1 MIMLDRNLKSW
12 AVARS
17 IYQCGIALSFDSKK
31 SSLLRP
37 QFIKN
42 GLISFGQERDLVF
55 SEKNI
60 LSLHKNNFAFPE
72 IRFFVIRPLS
82 GFRKIR
88 ILQKIGSYIRS
99 NNTNFDHLLALIAAS
114 LEATVVYMNNHS
126 DCLKIM
132 ANDNGT
138 VAFYLYESEIP
149 LISIYKENYK
159 GWIVQTEELKFEPS
173 VKLKFKSI
181 EVAINSCLGKINP
194 LVASAIGEYR
204 VEGYLPLMDKVGYC
218 ARVVGK
224 ELPL

>member
-1 MIMLDRNLKSW
+1 MLDRNLKSW

-17 IYQCGIALSFDSKK
+17 IYQCGIVLSFDSKK

-72 IRFFVIRPLS
+72 IRFFVMRPLS

-132 ANDNGT
+132 AT
-138 VAFYLYESEIP
+138 IMEQLFYLYESEIP

-159 GWIVQTEELKFEPS
+159 GWIC
-173 VKLKFKSI
+173 KLKNLNLIPVLNLSSKVSI
-181 EVAINSCLGKINP
+181 TINACLEK
-194 LVASAIGEYR
+194 
-204 VEGYLPLMDKVGYC
+204 
-218 ARVVGK
+218 
-224 ELPL
+224 

>member
-1 MIMLDRNLKSW
+1 MHFQ
-12 AVARS
+12 RS
-17 IYQCGIALSFDSKK
+17 DFCNETTIWVS
-31 SSLLRP
+31 
-37 QFIKN
+37 
-42 GLISFGQERDLVF
+42 
-55 SEKNI
+55 
-60 LSLHKNNFAFPE
+60 
-72 IRFFVIRPLS
+72 
-82 GFRKIR
+82 KIR

>member
-42 GLISFGQERDLVF
+42 GLLSFGQERDLVF

-72 IRFFVIRPLS
+72 IRFFVMRPLS

-126 DCLKIM
+126 DCLKLWLTIM
-132 ANDNGT
+132 EQLL
-138 VAFYLYESEIP
+138 FIYESEIP
-149 LISIYKENYK
+149 MISIYKENYK